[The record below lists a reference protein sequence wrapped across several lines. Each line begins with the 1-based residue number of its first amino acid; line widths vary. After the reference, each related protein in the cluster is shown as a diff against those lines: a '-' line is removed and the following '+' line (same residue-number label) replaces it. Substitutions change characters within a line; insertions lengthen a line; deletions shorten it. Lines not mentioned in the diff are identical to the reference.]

1 MFLEC
6 TEICLTVFRIK
17 PSTQLCLDSLNY
29 GCQVDKI
36 EESIAHINA
45 GAKPLAAYLFTKD
58 KKLQQDFVS
67 NVSAGG
73 MLVNDVALH
82 VTAHELCESVPE
94 PKTCTPS

>member
-1 MFLEC
+1 M
-6 TEICLTVFRIK
+6 TVFRIK
-17 PSTQLCLDSLNY
+17 PNSVWIPFNY

-45 GAKPLAAYLFTKD
+45 GANPLAAYLFTKD

-82 VTAHELCESVPE
+82 VTAH
-94 PKTCTPS
+94 